1 MFRSVNLKRLMD
13 ILFAVKLLNTLKYD
27 LISGWTPSMPGHYK
41 HHLRFI
47 LHVGPMYLNLNL
59 INIIFNPFSAGTV
72 FRRQNLT
79 SKDVRFWRLKTIV

>member
-1 MFRSVNLKRLMD
+1 
-13 ILFAVKLLNTLKYD
+13 
-27 LISGWTPSMPGHYK
+27 MPGHYK

-79 SKDVRFWRLKTIV
+79 SKDVRFWRLKTLPALKKVKIDIMAADPKHKYLNEVERTY